1 MFKHLYEI
9 FLTFKE
15 YLLLGLFLIIS
26 IALLAINDNQQIRAI
41 RAVSVASV
49 GALQD
54 ALSFIPNYFDL
65 RRENKALRELN
76 LTLADEVSRLR
87 EGRLENIRLR
97 QMLALKERG
106 EYTYVA
112 ANIIGKNLQLLR
124 NTVTLDV
131 GENDGIRVNMP
142 IVSESGLVGKVVA
155 TSEGYAIGQILLNRE
170 LRVSA
175 KVQRSRVD
183 GIVRWDGG
191 PTLALQNVVK
201 TMDVKPGDQVITSDY
216 SSVFPPGLVIG
227 VVSNTLE
234 ETGTLFQNVEVT
246 PSVDFT
252 RLEEVFVIAHIADS
266 SRVALEQKLQE

>member
-49 GALQD
+49 GAMQD

-97 QMLALKERG
+97 QMLALKDRG
-106 EYTYVA
+106 EYSYVA

-155 TSEGYAIGQILLNRE
+155 TSESYAIGQILLNRE

-227 VVSNTLE
+227 VVSNTQ

-252 RLEEVFVIAHIADS
+252 RLEEVFVIAYIADT
-266 SRVALEQKLQE
+266 SRAALEQKLQQ

>member
-1 MFKHLYEI
+1 MYKRLFEFIQVFREY
-9 FLTFKE
+9 FL
-15 YLLLGLFLIIS
+15 LALFLAAS
-26 IALLAINDNQQIRAI
+26 VALLAFNENQQIRAI
-41 RAVSVASV
+41 RSVVVASV
-49 GALQD
+49 GTLQD

-65 RRENKALRELN
+65 RRENRVLRELN

-97 QMLALKERG
+97 QLLALKERG
-106 EYTYVA
+106 SYTYVS
-112 ANIIGKNLQLLR
+112 ANVVGKNLQLLR
-124 NTVTLDV
+124 NTITLDV
-131 GENDGIRVNMP
+131 GERDSVRVNMP
-142 IVSESGLVGKVVA
+142 IVSESGLVGKIIA
-155 TSEGYAIGQILLNRE
+155 TSSAYSIGQILLNRE

-191 PTLALQNVVK
+191 PTLSLQDVVK
-201 TMDVKPGDQVITSDY
+201 TMDVKPGDQVITSEY

-227 VVSNTLE
+227 IVSNTHE
-234 ETGTLFQNVEVT
+234 NPGTLFQSVELT

-266 SRVALEQKLQE
+266 SRVALEQHLRQ